1 MTLNSEVEMQRS
13 GQPAEPTMPTE
24 NQEPRSASEKYMAS
38 LWSEVIGLNQVT
50 LPNKFL
56 DVGGN
61 SLRLNIIL
69 NRIEK
74 EKGVSLD
81 AQLFFDDERS
91 SLFELAKELDVL
103 LENKPDRTQETT
115 PSRRCTT

>member
-1 MTLNSEVEMQRS
+1 MTRNSELERPAS
-13 GQPAEPTMPTE
+13 GRLTDQALQAE

-38 LWSEVIGLNQVT
+38 LWSEIIGLDQIM
-50 LPNKFL
+50 LPNRFL

-61 SLRLNIIL
+61 SLTLNIIL
-69 NRIEK
+69 NRVET
-74 EKGVSLD
+74 ETGVSLE

-103 LENKPDRTQETT
+103 LEGKPDR
-115 PSRRCTT
+115 SR